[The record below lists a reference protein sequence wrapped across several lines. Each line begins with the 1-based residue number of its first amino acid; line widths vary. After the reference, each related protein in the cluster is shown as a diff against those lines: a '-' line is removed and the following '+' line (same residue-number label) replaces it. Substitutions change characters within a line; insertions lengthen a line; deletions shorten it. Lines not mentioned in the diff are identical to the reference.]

1 MKISKQDALTWF
13 RFFAELPEDEDL
25 LPHQQEIAW
34 AVFSQI
40 EEAVDDRFRRRRS
53 EGSRRSEGAP
63 SSSEMSA
70 AFPQGAAPASRARA

>member
-25 LPHQQEIAW
+25 LPRQQEIAW

-40 EEAVDDRFRRRRS
+40 EEAVDERF
-53 EGSRRSEGAP
+53 GS
-63 SSSEMSA
+63 
-70 AFPQGAAPASRARA
+70 